1 MRRLPIYLLLDVS
14 GSMRGTPIQAVRSG
28 MEALIATLRSDPYA
42 LETAYISVITF
53 NTEANQIVPLT
64 EVYKFQMPT
73 IEAKLGTYI
82 GKALRL
88 LADRIDKEVVKHTK
102 DQRGDWRPL
111 VFIMTDGKSGDKV
124 EKALKEINRD
134 SLGTVIACAAGCNSR
149 IETLRLL
156 TNTIVQLTDLSEST
170 IKDFFRWVTAS
181 ITTSSVNI
189 NERGSDEL
197 LSDLPPLPPGIN
209 LVKPTD
215 F

>member
-1 MRRLPIYLLLDVS
+1 MRRLPVYLLLDIS
-14 GSMRGTPIQAVRSG
+14 GSMRGGPIEAVRSG
-28 MEALIATLRSDPYA
+28 MNALVASLRSDPYA
-42 LETAYISVITF
+42 LETACVSVITF

-88 LADRIDKEVVKHTK
+88 LDDRIDKEVVKHTK
-102 DQRGDWRPL
+102 DQRGDWKPL